1 MTFVPTT
8 EQKAII
14 EADLVSQQVIACAG
28 SGKTATAVRRL
39 RELRERLGTARGY
52 VALLSYSNVAV
63 DTFREEYNSLAKDQ
77 PTQSRRV
84 VIQTV
89 DSFITS
95 NILLPHAAR
104 TMGCDRQPFLVRGG
118 EPFLNSFKVF
128 NGEHNVNIEYLHVS
142 LDGNRQL
149 VFSESSRN
157 GPRKIVAPDEA
168 RKAIH
173 RLGKSGAYTYELG
186 RYWALSCLVT
196 QDRLLRILACRYPYI
211 LVDEAQDVGS
221 MHGAVLSALMEAGST
236 VSLIGDPNQAIF
248 EFADADGEF
257 LRSHKSEL
265 GCLVQPLT
273 ENRRSVKPIVEVANL
288 ISGTNSKAIRD
299 APQRKHGAFIL
310 RYKTGELD
318 KLLATFSG
326 ILTKCG
332 YAKSESAVLC
342 RGNTLLER
350 LVGGTEEVGRGATK
364 RFACAAIARDSAGD
378 IATAFE
384 YALDGVLRV
393 LKGAPETLKRDV
405 IAGSSDALPR
415 TVRRLVWHFLKAPDS
430 GLPYAGRDAK
440 AEWLVDLKDRLP
452 ALLDTLERD
461 CGLTRLPTWRQNV
474 TSAGI
479 GDGPLLRRDLAEG
492 DLGSLPIRTV
502 HMAKGES
509 IGAVLYVTKT
519 ADVNNLLAGPVSEEG
534 RIGYVAITRACD
546 LLLLALPSTAPAAS
560 VAALQANGFM
570 NWE

>member
-1 MTFVPTT
+1 MAFVATT

-14 EADLVSQQVIACAG
+14 EADPVSQQVIACAG

-39 RELRERLGTARGY
+39 KELRGRLGTARGY

-63 DTFREEYNSLAKDQ
+63 DTFREEYNSLAKSQ
-77 PTQSRRV
+77 RTLSNRV
-84 VIQTV
+84 AIQTV

-128 NGEHNVNIEYLHVS
+128 NGEHNVDIEHVHVS
-142 LDGNRQL
+142 LDGNGEL
-149 VFSESSRN
+149 AFSESSRN
-157 GPRKIVAPDEA
+157 GPRKTVAPDEA

-173 RLGKSGAYTYELG
+173 RLGKFGAYTYELG
-186 RYWALSCLVT
+186 RYWALSCLVR

-221 MHGAVLSALMEAGST
+221 MHGALLSALMEAGST
-236 VSLIGDPNQAIF
+236 VSLLGDPNQAIF
-248 EFADADGEF
+248 EFADADGGF
-257 LRSHKSEL
+257 LRSYASEP

-273 ENRRSVKPIVEVANL
+273 ENRRSVEPIVQVANL

-299 APQRKHGAFIL
+299 APQRKHGAFLL

-318 KLLATFSG
+318 KLLSTFSA
-326 ILTKCG
+326 ILTGCG
-332 YAKSESAVLC
+332 YAKSEAAVLC
-342 RGNTLLER
+342 RGNTLVER
-350 LVGGTEEVGRGATK
+350 LVGGAEEVGRGATK
-364 RFACAAIARDSAGD
+364 RFACAAIARDRAGD
-378 IATAFE
+378 IAAAFE
-384 YALDGVLRV
+384 HTVDGVLRV
-393 LKGAPETLKRDV
+393 LKGAPETLKRDT
-405 IAGSSDALPR
+405 IAGRRDALPR
-415 TVRRLVWHFLKAPDS
+415 TFRRHVWQFLKAPDS

-440 AEWLVDLKDRLP
+440 SQWLVDLKVRLP
-452 ALLDTLERD
+452 ALLDALERD

-474 TSAGI
+474 TAADV
-479 GDGPLLRRDLAEG
+479 GDGPLLRTDLAEG
-492 DLGSLPIRTV
+492 DVRGLAIRTV

-509 IGAVLYVTKT
+509 IGAVLYVAKT
-519 ADVNNLLAGPVSEEG
+519 ADANNLLAGPGSEEG

-546 LLLLALPSTAPAAS
+546 LLVLAVPSTAPAAA
-560 VAALQANGFM
+560 VAALEAKGFM
-570 NWE
+570 LWE